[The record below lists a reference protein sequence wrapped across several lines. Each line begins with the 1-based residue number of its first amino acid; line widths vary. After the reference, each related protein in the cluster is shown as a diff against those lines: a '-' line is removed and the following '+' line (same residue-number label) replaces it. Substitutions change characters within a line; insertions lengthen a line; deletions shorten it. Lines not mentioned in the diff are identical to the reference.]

1 MNLVQDTGVVNTGR
15 RARNRAARHKQLIG
29 AAGSILAEE
38 GLGSLTMQAVADRVD
53 CAVGTIYTYFNSKSA
68 LLAALQSEAIRVLT
82 DSYDTA
88 AERWDGFLDRDDIDP
103 QVAAL
108 SRILGLGR
116 LFLSWPDL
124 HPREFDFLQM
134 LLVSREEIITI
145 DDAMPVVPQAL
156 MLLSEGRVLIDAA
169 VDCGALRLNP
179 DLPGDDS
186 LSRTLRWAGGLD
198 GAVLVSAAGDLAYDI
213 DPGTF
218 DRSEIGIRLTI
229 DLLSAWGA
237 RADDIHVAMDMVDRM
252 NAEGN
257 LIPRPPAE
265 PADNQSPPA
274 EPDADGPEPVGGT
287 PR

>member
-1 MNLVQDTGVVNTGR
+1 
-15 RARNRAARHKQLIG
+15 
-29 AAGSILAEE
+29 
-38 GLGSLTMQAVADRVD
+38 MQAVADRVD

-82 DSYDTA
+82 DSYDSA
-88 AERWDGFLDRDDIDP
+88 AESWDRFLDHDDMDP

-116 LFLSWPDL
+116 LFLSWPEL

-134 LLVSREEIITI
+134 LLVSREETITI

-156 MLLSEGRVLIDAA
+156 MLLAEGRVLRSTLPSTAA
-169 VDCGALRLNP
+169 PSDSTPTSPATTASRAPCGGQEGSTVP
-179 DLPGDDS
+179 CSSPPP
-186 LSRTLRWAGGLD
+186 AG
-198 GAVLVSAAGDLAYDI
+198 AAYDI

-218 DRSEIGIRLTI
+218 DRSEIGVRLTI

-237 RADDIHVAMDMVDRM
+237 RADDLHVAMDVVDRM
-252 NAEGN
+252 DAEGV
-257 LIPRPPAE
+257 LVPRPTPPEPAE
-265 PADNQSPPA
+265 T
-274 EPDADGPEPVGGT
+274 PDRPDESDARHPRHVEGT